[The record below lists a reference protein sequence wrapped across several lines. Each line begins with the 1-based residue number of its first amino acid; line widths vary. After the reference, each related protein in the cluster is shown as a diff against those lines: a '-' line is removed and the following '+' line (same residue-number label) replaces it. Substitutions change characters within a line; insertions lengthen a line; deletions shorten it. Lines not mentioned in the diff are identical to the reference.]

1 MAHMSDTVDLHAYVA
16 AIEAALT
23 RARGRECALSPHDFA
38 LARAWHAAGVAL
50 ALVVDLV
57 EREGAQARS
66 LAYLRRRIDA
76 AAKRAAVRAAPHA
89 DGAVLGAP
97 NDDGVDAVRAWLGR
111 LLRWI
116 DERPRAEFDG
126 ARALASAFVE
136 RPALEP
142 AALRELDDALT
153 AAALRACGDTQLA
166 LFRQE
171 AARAAARQR
180 GQLDDE
186 ALEEA
191 LRRYERRRARELL
204 GVPERD

>member
-1 MAHMSDTVDLHAYVA
+1 MSGTVDLQTYVA
-16 AIEAALT
+16 AIEASLT

-57 EREGAQARS
+57 EREGAPARS
-66 LAYLRRRIDA
+66 LAYLRRRIEA
-76 AAKRAAVRAAPHA
+76 AAKRSAVNAAPRTDEAAVIASC
-89 DGAVLGAP
+89 
-97 NDDGVDAVRAWLGR
+97 DDGSGAARAWLER
-111 LLRWI
+111 LLRWL
-116 DERPRAEFDG
+116 DERPRAEFEETRTL
-126 ARALASAFVE
+126 AAALVE
-136 RPALEP
+136 RSALESG
-142 AALRELDDALT
+142 ALRELDDALT
-153 AAALRACGDTQLA
+153 AAALRACGATQLA

-180 GQLDDE
+180 GQLDDA

-191 LRRYERRRARELL
+191 LQRYERRRARELL